1 MVEIVRDHSTPP
13 DPWWFLNPEVGRLA
27 KPELVFVMQW
37 LWHEKPAKEF
47 LWDGAAGGRIRW
59 HAEIEI
65 LEDDPVF
72 KTRAGLLTFNTAV
85 NRGLWHP
92 DYFSMDWGASEG
104 VYTGP
109 AILLGRNPE
118 CPEPEGVFYDGRAS
132 VRITARLMRF
142 HHGDVVRELCRRG
155 LMPRPPVPPPSPATQ
170 EPSPSIPVTTE
181 ELQEERSAE
190 DAIPPSAPVS
200 KARKGKQERLLES
213 IAGEIYKENMPL
225 LLASEFQHAI
235 EQALKTKTL
244 TTPLPPHW
252 VPELTAC
259 RRFLI
264 KRNKLRVVR

>member
-142 HHGDVVRELCRRG
+142 HHGDVVRELAAMRC
-155 LMPRPPVPPPSPATQ
+155 P
-170 EPSPSIPVTTE
+170 
-181 ELQEERSAE
+181 RSAGL
-190 DAIPPSAPVS
+190 VS
-200 KARKGKQERLLES
+200 KSAALW
-213 IAGEIYKENMPL
+213 GEQIFRTTRNE
-225 LLASEFQHAI
+225 ASLP
-235 EQALKTKTL
+235 ALGGNRET
-244 TTPLPPHW
+244 
-252 VPELTAC
+252 
-259 RRFLI
+259 
-264 KRNKLRVVR
+264 